1 MDEPLNTVHEF
12 VSHRSLPHLEAPL
25 HPFKVEQWVLPKMWK
40 KQEAEQQLEE
50 QRKGPYDVLTT
61 HASKMEWSKTV
72 GTSHQSEKRLTSQ
85 ACVQPV
91 SGSREADV
99 LHFGKLQVFGKRN
112 GSSVLFVLYLFPQI
126 DSHTDSFSNSNCWI

>member
-99 LHFGKLQVFGKRN
+99 LH
-112 GSSVLFVLYLFPQI
+112 VLWETLGIWQAKWKFCFVCFIPFP
-126 DSHTDSFSNSNCWI
+126 TNRFTY